1 MSNGEVRDRK
11 WLVYSKQVDKV
22 FCFSCK
28 LFNPLNCKSSL
39 AHDGFRDWN
48 HITERLQEHEASM
61 EHITSMISWNELK
74 NKLSKHETVD
84 KELQHQISKEKERL
98 RQVLLRIVAIVK
110 FLGKRNLAFRGSS
123 EQLYND
129 FNGNFLASV
138 EMIAEFDLVMQD
150 HIRRIQNKETHYH
163 YLSHK
168 IQNELISLMGS
179 SITDTILKVVKE
191 AKYFS
196 VILDCT
202 LDVSHQEQMTLLVRC
217 VNMSGAQIK
226 IEEYFLGFLVVNDT
240 SGEGLF
246 NVLVESINSYGL
258 LIDDIRGQG
267 YDNGSNMKGKN
278 KGVQSRL
285 LKMNPRALYMP
296 CACHSLNL
304 TLCDMAKSC
313 GKAVSFFGIV
323 QRIYVLFAGSTKRW
337 KVLLDHVE
345 GLTGKSLS
353 NTRWESRIK
362 SVKAIRYQAPQLRS
376 ALLELSEDC
385 DTEPKDRSDA
395 KKLYEVLGSF
405 DFIFGMVIWH
415 DILFG
420 VNKVSKKLQS
430 PSMCIESTIQQI
442 EGIRTYFQTYRNEG
456 FASSLNIAKEIASEL
471 DVEPS
476 FPVKRHASKKKKF
489 DEIECEEAILQAEED
504 FKVNYFLV
512 MVDMAL
518 RSLKN
523 RFEEL

>member
-1 MSNGEVRDRK
+1 
-11 WLVYSKQVDKV
+11 
-22 FCFSCK
+22 
-28 LFNPLNCKSSL
+28 
-39 AHDGFRDWN
+39 
-48 HITERLQEHEASM
+48 
-61 EHITSMISWNELK
+61 MISWNELK
-74 NKLSKHETVD
+74 NRLSKHETVD

-168 IQNELISLMGS
+168 IQNELISLMAS

-202 LDVSHQEQMTLLVRC
+202 PDVSHQEQMTLLVRC

-226 IEEYFLGFLVVNDT
+226 IEKYFLGFLVVNDT

-285 LKMNPRALYMP
+285 LKMNPRVLYMP

-304 TLCDMAKSC
+304 TLCEIGRA
-313 GKAVSFFGIV
+313 
-323 QRIYVLFAGSTKRW
+323 
-337 KVLLDHVE
+337 HV
-345 GLTGKSLS
+345 
-353 NTRWESRIK
+353 
-362 SVKAIRYQAPQLRS
+362 
-376 ALLELSEDC
+376 
-385 DTEPKDRSDA
+385 
-395 KKLYEVLGSF
+395 
-405 DFIFGMVIWH
+405 
-415 DILFG
+415 
-420 VNKVSKKLQS
+420 
-430 PSMCIESTIQQI
+430 
-442 EGIRTYFQTYRNEG
+442 
-456 FASSLNIAKEIASEL
+456 
-471 DVEPS
+471 
-476 FPVKRHASKKKKF
+476 
-489 DEIECEEAILQAEED
+489 
-504 FKVNYFLV
+504 
-512 MVDMAL
+512 
-518 RSLKN
+518 
-523 RFEEL
+523 